1 MKQLLISV
9 ILTTMLVGCGK
20 PKPAV
25 DIWAAAG
32 SGNLEAIKQNLAAGI
47 PVDAREPAGGSTP
60 LIVAALFGRTEAAAL
75 LLQKGAKIDARKN
88 DGATALHVA
97 AFFCQPDT
105 AQLLLDK
112 GADVAA
118 KNNSGATPLDL
129 VSGELTP
136 ELQNSYVYIAGYL
149 HMPLDLQAI
158 KRGRPEM
165 AERLRNAAGK

>member
-1 MKQLLISV
+1 MKQLLIP
-9 ILTTMLVGCGK
+9 ILLAVMVAGCGK

-32 SGNLEAIKQNLAAGI
+32 SGNLEALKQNLAAGI
-47 PVDAREPAGGSTP
+47 KVDAREPSGGSTP
-60 LIVAALFGRTEAAAL
+60 LMVAALFGRTEAATL
-75 LLQKGAKIDARKN
+75 LLQKGAKLEARNN

-112 GADVAA
+112 GADITA

-129 VSGELTP
+129 VSGEFTP
-136 ELQNSYVYIAGYL
+136 ELQNIYVYIAGSL
-149 HMPLDLQAI
+149 HMPLNLEAI

-165 AERLRNAAGK
+165 AERLRKAGRG

>member
-1 MKQLLISV
+1 MKQLLIPV
-9 ILTTMLVGCGK
+9 LLAAMLVGCGK

-32 SGNLEAIKQNLAAGI
+32 SGTLEALKQNLATGI
-47 PVDAREPAGGSTP
+47 NVDAREPAGGSTP
-60 LIVAALFGRTEAAAL
+60 LIVAALFGRTEAATL
-75 LLQKGAKIDARKN
+75 LIQKGANINARKN

-105 AQLLLDK
+105 VQLLLDK
-112 GADVAA
+112 GAGVSA
-118 KNNSGATPLDL
+118 KNNSDATPLDL

-136 ELQNSYVYIAGYL
+136 ELQNAYVYIAGYL
-149 HMPLDLQAI
+149 HMPLDLEAI

-165 AERLRNAAGK
+165 AERLRNARDK

>member
-1 MKQLLISV
+1 MKQLLV
-9 ILTTMLVGCGK
+9 LVLLATMLGGCSK

-32 SGNLEAIKQNLAAGI
+32 AGNLEAIKQNLAVGVL
-47 PVDAREPAGGSTP
+47 VDAREPAGGSTP
-60 LIVAALFGRTEAAAL
+60 LIVAALFGRTESAAL

-112 GADVAA
+112 GADVTA

-129 VSGELTP
+129 VSGEFTP
-136 ELQNSYVYIAGYL
+136 ELQNVYVYLAGYL
-149 HMPLDLQAI
+149 HMPLDLEAI

-165 AERLRNAAGK
+165 AQRLRNASGK

>member
-1 MKQLLISV
+1 MKLLLIP
-9 ILTTMLVGCGK
+9 ILLVALLVGCGK

-32 SGNLEAIKQNLAAGI
+32 AGNLEAIKQNLAAGVL
-47 PVDAREPAGGSTP
+47 VDAREPAGGSTP
-60 LIVAALFGRTEAAAL
+60 LIVAALFGRTGAASL

-112 GADVAA
+112 GADVTA

-136 ELQNSYVYIAGYL
+136 ELQNVYVYLAGYL
-149 HMPLDLQAI
+149 HMPLDLEAI

-165 AERLRNAAGK
+165 AQRLRNASGK